1 MHYTIGQRK
10 GLGIAAGKPLY
21 VTRID
26 APANR
31 IVTGDHSR
39 LFSRECIVGD
49 VRWSAGDEIIHPVKA
64 GVKIR
69 LKHRAAPAEIRPLSP
84 GRRCLLLFDEPQLS
98 IAPGQAAVFYEGDIV
113 LGGGIIQS
121 GSSSYAH

>member
-1 MHYTIGQRK
+1 MSQILSLL
-10 GLGIAAGKPLY
+10 LGRATTSSGPLLY
-21 VTRID
+21 HNTQFVTSL
-26 APANR
+26 P
-31 IVTGDHSR
+31 IVIRCPCWRDP
-39 LFSRECIVGD
+39 
-49 VRWSAGDEIIHPVKA
+49 GDEIIHPVKA